1 MERDEKIKRAAWCIS
16 RRALESGEWALVQ
29 DPRRAADV
37 VEYANILVTSLE
49 DGGCLDDKFGEGG
62 SLEVDI
68 APGYIAKNAGS
79 LSFATHGPAPM
90 PSAPLAWYRER
101 IFALVRD
108 LDAKGLLTPEDRRR
122 ARVFEADAEAAR
134 EAKRQAEAAE
144 KEKEREAQR
153 QAEREE
159 QRRELQLLK
168 DELKAQRE
176 AVERARAEREAARQ
190 DENAEDEN

>member
-1 MERDEKIKRAAWCIS
+1 MSNDKIRRVAWPKLA
-16 RRALESGEWALVQ
+16 RPALESGDWALVQ

-37 VEYANILVTSLE
+37 VEFANILATSLS

-90 PSAPLAWYRER
+90 PSAPLAWYREQV
-101 IFALVRD
+101 FALIRD
-108 LDAKGLLTPEDRRR
+108 LDAAGLLTPEDRRR

-134 EAKRQAEAAE
+134 EAKRRAEEKAREEKQRREAERRERAERREAAE
-144 KEKEREAQR
+144 RRLAEIEKERQEA
-153 QAEREE
+153 
-159 QRRELQLLK
+159 K
-168 DELKAQRE
+168 
-176 AVERARAEREAARQ
+176 
-190 DENAEDEN
+190 

>member
-1 MERDEKIKRAAWCIS
+1 MDRNEKIKRAAWRIS

-29 DPRRAADV
+29 DPRRAAYV
-37 VEYANILVTSLE
+37 VEYTNTLTTSLA

-68 APGYIAKNAGS
+68 APGYIAKIAGS

-90 PSAPLAWYRER
+90 PSAPLAWYREQ

-108 LDAKGLLTPEDRRR
+108 LDAAGLLTPEDRRR

-134 EAKRQAEAAE
+134 EAKRRAEEKAREEKQRREAERRERAERREAAE
-144 KEKEREAQR
+144 RRLAEIEKERQEV
-153 QAEREE
+153 
-159 QRRELQLLK
+159 K
-168 DELKAQRE
+168 
-176 AVERARAEREAARQ
+176 
-190 DENAEDEN
+190 

>member
-1 MERDEKIKRAAWCIS
+1 MEENEKIKRAAWRIS

-29 DPRRAADV
+29 DQRRAADV
-37 VEYANILVTSLE
+37 VEYANILTTSLA

-90 PSAPLAWYRER
+90 PSAPLAWYREQ

-108 LDAKGLLTPEDRRR
+108 LDAAGLLTPEDRRR

-134 EAKRQAEAAE
+134 EAKRRAEEKAREEKQRREAERRERAERREAAE
-144 KEKEREAQR
+144 RRLAEIEKERQEV
-153 QAEREE
+153 
-159 QRRELQLLK
+159 K
-168 DELKAQRE
+168 
-176 AVERARAEREAARQ
+176 
-190 DENAEDEN
+190 

>member
-1 MERDEKIKRAAWCIS
+1 MEENEKIKRTAWRIS

-37 VEYANILVTSLE
+37 VEYAHILATSLA

-90 PSAPLAWYRER
+90 PSAPLAWYREQ

-134 EAKRQAEAAE
+134 EAKRRAEEKAREEKQRREAERRERAERREAAE
-144 KEKEREAQR
+144 RRLAEIEKERQEA
-153 QAEREE
+153 
-159 QRRELQLLK
+159 K
-168 DELKAQRE
+168 
-176 AVERARAEREAARQ
+176 
-190 DENAEDEN
+190 

>member
-1 MERDEKIKRAAWCIS
+1 MDRDEKIKRAAWRIS

-37 VEYANILVTSLE
+37 VEYTHILTTSLS

-90 PSAPLAWYRER
+90 PSAPLAWYREQ

-108 LDAKGLLTPEDRRR
+108 LDAAGFLTPEDRRR

-134 EAKRQAEAAE
+134 EAKRRAEEKAREEKQRREAERRERAERREAAE
-144 KEKEREAQR
+144 RRLAEIEKERQEA
-153 QAEREE
+153 
-159 QRRELQLLK
+159 K
-168 DELKAQRE
+168 
-176 AVERARAEREAARQ
+176 
-190 DENAEDEN
+190 